1 MRIKKYTGPSIKDAT
16 RRMKEELGP
25 EAIIISSRRVS
36 KSGLLGF
43 LEKEMYEVTAAVDG
57 DPVPETGVR
66 SRGRAAQSFADSLID
81 AHQVSLR
88 TNPGIRSGDD
98 TLDSLRMLSEHFEK
112 SGRTPSAQESAKHH
126 GEERGGRQP
135 RQTGTGRWDLG
146 DLVNLQGDVDDIK
159 SSLREI
165 TEHLKYDRM
174 PSLPKSF
181 KEAFGA
187 MMNNGVEQEI
197 AAEIVQIA
205 YGRLGESQG
214 LNRRMVDD
222 EIVRQLQEF
231 IRVAG
236 PVENRRKRTRIVALV
251 GPTGVGKTTTIA
263 KLAAIGKLVE
273 HKNVA
278 LLSADT
284 YRIGAIEQLRTFA
297 AIADIPMEV
306 IYKPSEVGPALRR
319 FRGKD
324 TIYIDTVGR
333 SQRGKKDL
341 ADLLKFLTAAQ
352 PDEVHLV
359 LSASTNAITMTDVIE
374 RFGMLKPNRLIFSKL
389 DEAAALG
396 SLVSV
401 LRRQTLPISYV
412 TVGQGVPDDIIAAEP
427 QKIASMVYSG
437 VIVNA

>member
-1 MRIKKYTGPSIKDAT
+1 MKIKKYTGPSITDAK

-25 EAIIISSRRVS
+25 EAIIISSRKVS

-43 LEKEMYEVTAAVDG
+43 LEKELYEVTAAVDG
-57 DPVPETGVR
+57 DPVPETGMSPR
-66 SRGRAAQSFADSLID
+66 DRAAQSFADTLID
-81 AHQVSLR
+81 AQQASQA
-88 TNPGIRSGDD
+88 NPGIRSGDD
-98 TLDSLRMLSEHFEK
+98 TLESLRRLSEHFEK
-112 SGRTPSAQESAKHH
+112 TGRSRSSSVSAKQRA
-126 GEERGGRQP
+126 EERGGEQLRQA
-135 RQTGTGRWDLG
+135 GTGRWDLG
-146 DLVNLQGDVDDIK
+146 NLVNLRGDVDDIK
-159 SSLREI
+159 ASLREI
-165 TEHLKYDRM
+165 TDHLRYDRM
-174 PSLPKSF
+174 PSLPRPF
-181 KEAFGA
+181 KDAFA
-187 MMNNGVEQEI
+187 SMMDNGVEQEV

-214 LNRRMVDD
+214 LNRKTVDD
-222 EIVRQLQEF
+222 EIVRQLEGF
-231 IRVAG
+231 IHVPGSAQNMKR
-236 PVENRRKRTRIVALV
+236 RTRIVALV

-273 HKNVA
+273 HKKVA

-306 IYKPSEVGPALRR
+306 VYKPSEIGPAFRK

-341 ADLLKFLTAAQ
+341 ADLQKFLTAAQ

-359 LSASTNAITMTDVIE
+359 LSASTNALTMVDVIE

-396 SLVSV
+396 SLVSI

-412 TVGQGVPDDIIAAEP
+412 TVGQGVPDDIIAADP